1 MTRVGLTW
9 SGTPT
14 VLNVGLA
21 AGILDTTVFSMFVV
35 MAVVLTVVTTPLTLW
50 VYPPKY
56 RTAAIDPRAEKRAT
70 TGAAGAV
77 TGSEGFGGASNTT
90 SRFMMVLSRMEHLST
105 AMFFTQLFATSGSTN
120 QVTPRLGNAP
130 LGTIDEKSKI
140 HEVDSASDNDTSD
153 DHTPV
158 TVAGQIPRQ
167 QWNAHRLI
175 ELTGRTL
182 SVMQSIESDSHAR
195 TDDLLQLYRSFS
207 ALRGINVDTGLDV
220 VEQESFAEIV
230 TRRADEAGSQLLVI
244 PWTVPESGA
253 TAAVLDERKDLN
265 SSTGGS
271 SSRPNTPR
279 TNTFDHIFSSE
290 KSGLYTYFL
299 RRVFS
304 DCHKNVAVVVDRGFA
319 AVNNVANGNGG
330 QHLLLPFLG
339 GPDDRLA
346 LSLCIQLCHQAN
358 VSATVIR
365 VDNNPTTSIAS
376 PAPAERKRTVSS
388 VSMEESVRAHQT
400 ALDANQL
407 TIRVSSLAGNM
418 QIEVW

>member
-1 MTRVGLTW
+1 M
-9 SGTPT
+9 
-14 VLNVGLA
+14 LNVGLA

-35 MAVVLTVVTTPLTLW
+35 MAVVLTVITTPLTLW
-50 VYPPKY
+50 VYPAKY
-56 RTAAIDPRAEKRAT
+56 RTKAIDPLTEKRNAENL
-70 TGAAGAV
+70 GGSS
-77 TGSEGFGGASNTT
+77 GSEGIGGGRDTT

-105 AMFFTQLFATSGSTN
+105 AMFFTQLFATSGSTISAS
-120 QVTPRLGNAP
+120 PRLGSAP
-130 LGTIDEKSKI
+130 LSTIDEKSKI

-158 TVAGQIPRQ
+158 APLRQTARQ
-167 QWNAHRLI
+167 QWNAHRLM
-175 ELTGRTL
+175 ELTGRTQ

-220 VEQESFAEIV
+220 VEQDSFAEIV

-253 TAAVLDERKDLN
+253 TAAVLDERKDMH
-265 SSTGGS
+265 SSVGPSG
-271 SSRPNTPR
+271 SRPNTPR
-279 TNTFDHIFSSE
+279 TNTFDQIFSSE

-304 DCHKNVAVVVDRGFA
+304 ESRKNVAVVVDRGFA

-346 LSLCIQLCHQAN
+346 LGLCIQLCHQAN

-365 VDNNPTTSIAS
+365 VDNNPTASITS
-376 PAPAERKRTVSS
+376 PAPAERKRTESS

-407 TIRVSSLAGNM
+407 TIRVSLVLVYIS
-418 QIEVW
+418 V

>member
-1 MTRVGLTW
+1 
-9 SGTPT
+9 
-14 VLNVGLA
+14 
-21 AGILDTTVFSMFVV
+21 
-35 MAVVLTVVTTPLTLW
+35 
-50 VYPPKY
+50 
-56 RTAAIDPRAEKRAT
+56 
-70 TGAAGAV
+70 
-77 TGSEGFGGASNTT
+77 
-90 SRFMMVLSRMEHLST
+90 MVLSRMEHLST
-105 AMFFTQLFATSGSTN
+105 AMFFTQLFATSGST
-120 QVTPRLGNAP
+120 QPTATPRLGNAP

-153 DHTPV
+153 DHAPV
-158 TVAGQIPRQ
+158 APAGQIPRQ
-167 QWNAHRLI
+167 QWNAHRLL

-265 SSTGGS
+265 PSTGGS
-271 SSRPNTPR
+271 GSRPNTPR
-279 TNTFDHIFSSE
+279 TNTFDQIFSSE

-304 DCHKNVAVVVDRGFA
+304 ECRKNVAVFVDRGFA

-365 VDNNPTTSIAS
+365 IDNNPAATVAS
-376 PAPAERKRTVSS
+376 PAPAERQRKISS

-407 TIRVSSLAGNM
+407 TIRVSLTPLICVPNMSVSKFLLTSRQHHPGPTPCNHLLRIKKSGRDIPAIPTSPTCLLPPATPSL
-418 QIEVW
+418 E